1 MRVTG
6 LQPYLGDVGQP
17 LHNGCHSLHVARD
30 GHVSDSV
37 VMHDLYPS
45 QLGVGGVHLSTQHL
59 GGGRRGKREERM
71 EGDRCRREGGRKL
84 SSTDHSRIHTHL
96 SHHFPS
102 PSLPTPPPSLP
113 TPPHLSLLLPPSH
126 LVERTG
132 PSEDDV

>member
-30 GHVSDSV
+30 GHVSDAV

-59 GGGRRGKREERM
+59 GGGGGGGWKETDVGGK
-71 EGDRCRREGGRKL
+71 EGESYL
-84 SSTDHSRIHTHL
+84 LQITAVYTHIY
-96 SHHFPS
+96 HIT
-102 PSLPTPPPSLP
+102 SLPPPS
-113 TPPHLSLLLPPSH
+113 PPC
-126 LVERTG
+126 
-132 PSEDDV
+132 